1 MGCHIGKDLRRR
13 CGVEKI
19 LSGCP
24 VEKDPEGLP
33 HGLLCQ
39 KDSEGLCVVKN
50 LRGYGVEEDSEI
62 VSR

>member
-1 MGCHIGKDLRRR
+1 MRWILMASVLRR
-13 CGVEKI
+13 I
-19 LSGCP
+19 LGAAMLGRILA
-24 VEKDPEGLP
+24 VAVVGAILKGLP
-33 HGLLCQ
+33 CQ